1 MSLRKLLLLILVT
14 SALGFHGCAIIL
26 SKSKQKVTVHSAT
39 PGATIYFMGD
49 SVGVGSAQIKANKGR
64 LFESIRL
71 EKDGYKSKNQTF
83 GLTKLSAAYIAS
95 IFDIWFYGPF
105 FMHKLPRLRKFQ
117 KVQEVPAMTPL
128 QNRLDTEKYVYINKV
143 SIDTKEEDIRYKNY
157 YSYKKYVAGT
167 YVDKG
172 SQTATQNKKV
182 AKNKKAG
189 KSNDLKVDNTIFTDE
204 LNASLVKM
212 NFVDTNNKFFRNTSN
227 SLYINAIIKKV
238 SFNEVFYIPPTNGF
252 GVNYSYSRMLSIDLE
267 IEWEILNYYKEK
279 IYTINTKQKS
289 DPFQFNTRYY
299 NGASKNTVTDVI
311 NKAVQ
316 DNMEYSFLQVRKQLS
331 DQKLLLKSREVDDT
345 VKTMSIIRGNV
356 VTAGKLNNYLKGS
369 VTIKVDEGHG
379 SGVVISSEG
388 YIVTNYH
395 VIANTKKIEVVYN
408 DGNKEEATVVRKSA
422 EGDLAL
428 LKVARKDLTALP
440 ISELKDTEI
449 GIDVWAI
456 GTPRSL
462 ELGQSV
468 SKGIISGLRKTD
480 NVTYIQTDVKIS
492 PGNSGG
498 ALVNKEGLVLGIVTS
513 KVMSVGTEGIG
524 FAVIGGDLIEKLKL
538 NIIK

>member
-1 MSLRKLLLLILVT
+1 MSLNRKLSLFIIII
-14 SALGFHGCAIIL
+14 SALGLHGCALML
-26 SKSKQKVTVHSAT
+26 SKNKQKVTIHSAT
-39 PGATIYFMGD
+39 PGATIYHMGD
-49 SVGVGSAQIKANKGR
+49 SVGVGTAIIKANKGR
-64 LFESIRL
+64 LFESVRV
-71 EKDGYKSKNQTF
+71 EKEGYKSKTQTF
-83 GLTKLSAAYIAS
+83 GLTKLSPAYIAS
-95 IFDIWFYGPF
+95 ILDIWFYGPF
-105 FMHKLPRLRKFQ
+105 FMQKIPRLRKFN
-117 KVQEVPAMTPL
+117 KVQEVAAMTPL
-128 QNRLDTEKYVYINKV
+128 QNRLDSEKYVYINKV

-157 YSYKKYVAGT
+157 YSYKKYLAGT
-167 YVDKG
+167 YIDKG
-172 SQTATQNKKV
+172 KKTTTQS
-182 AKNKKAG
+182 KKAAKKSD

-227 SLYINAIIKKV
+227 SLFINAIIKKV
-238 SFNEVFYIPPTNGF
+238 SFHEVFYISPTSGL
-252 GVNYSYSRMLSIDLE
+252 GAGYSYSRMLAMDLE

-279 IYTINTKQKS
+279 IYTIQTKQKS

-299 NGASKNTVTDVI
+299 SGSSKNTVTEII

-316 DNMEYSFLQVRKQLS
+316 DNMEYSFLQVRKQLVE
-331 DQKLLLKSREVDDT
+331 QKLLTKTREVDDT
-345 VKTMSIIRGNV
+345 VRSMTINRGNV
-356 VTAGKLNNYLKGS
+356 IAAGKLNDYLKGTVS
-369 VTIKVDEGHG
+369 IKVDEGHG
-379 SGVVISSEG
+379 SGVIISSEG

-395 VIANTKKIEVVYN
+395 VIANTKKIEVIYN
-408 DGNKEEATVVRKSA
+408 DGSKEEATVVRKSA
-422 EGDLAL
+422 EGDVAL
-428 LKVARKDLTALP
+428 LKVARKDLSALP

-480 NVTYIQTDVKIS
+480 NVTYVQTDVKIS

-524 FAVIGGDLIEKLKL
+524 FAVIGGDLMEKLK
-538 NIIK
+538 IKFAK